1 MKKKFNRILS
11 VGLSVV
17 MGMAITGCTTVEAP
31 PHMSSVAPVDTTKSP
46 LYVSN
51 FNGGAGFEW
60 LSKLAARFEEILLKP
75 LLKTG
80 KQGGIV

>member
-31 PHMSSVAPVDTTKSP
+31 P
-46 LYVSN
+46 N
-51 FNGGAGFEW
+51 FMTNQMDLVQFE
-60 LSKLAARFEEILLKP
+60 F
-75 LLKTG
+75 
-80 KQGGIV
+80 